1 MDAPE
6 FPMIPETSPWSW
18 WKMRFP
24 ESWRVYGRPM
34 EFGRINTDFL
44 ACTLGELPL
53 GLIYYPP
60 EGVFYFR
67 DYLFK
72 DALRPT
78 REEKVS
84 ALFRKVVRESTLD
97 APRSHEEAAGALFQ
111 HSDMV
116 VSRAKTILAAE
127 AHIFSGIDGEMRY
140 MEGKFIEP
148 VEKPTVE
155 MFVAERVTR
164 KKGQILTTPLAYQFY
179 YAFCREVGLPPV
191 KKTIFTDRFAQEV
204 RKKWRIGVRNDLKV
218 DGRTHQGWGELAVL

>member
-1 MDAPE
+1 ME
-6 FPMIPETSPWSW
+6 HQGFSLITESGPWSW
-18 WKMRFP
+18 WQCRFP
-24 ESWRVYGRPM
+24 ESWRVYGRTM
-34 EFGRINTDFL
+34 EFGEINTDFL